1 MRGQC
6 GLHLGPLSASGLGC
20 AKTPESNL
28 RAEIL
33 ARFRQF
39 ESQKCLRPL
48 WEKTIEKTILR
59 IRGSGSFL
67 RSQGHWVEPD
77 SSPETFRPSGG
88 RTGSLGEAGYRVG
101 FLEQWS
107 HTAQSAS
114 PPRPDLA
121 DLDRKVRFGATKE
134 RNGTASTHPR
144 AGRSSTPDVQ
154 GQILVWTNCSS
165 LHPFAEQR
173 ARLRLR
179 TGSGLTAGTRRPG
192 PTHQMIG
199 ADMLHNVIER
209 AAAVARGILDLR
221 ANLPDRL
228 AFPAHFARRQMPS
241 RVAGHAAGIEIRLL
255 MTDRTAQRR
264 KAEAVFTAND
274 RRLMRAAEIALAR
287 AIAGRMAV
295 HAARM
300 SEHSG
305 GFGEQGR

>member
-48 WEKTIEKTILR
+48 WEKTIEKTILCT
-59 IRGSGSFL
+59 RGSGSFL

-144 AGRSSTPDVQ
+144 AGRSSTLDLQ
-154 GQILVWTNCSS
+154 GQNPSLDKLLQSS
-165 LHPFAEQR
+165 SIRR
-173 ARLRLR
+173 AACPLALAYR
-179 TGSGLTAGTRRPG
+179 
-192 PTHQMIG
+192 
-199 ADMLHNVIER
+199 ER
-209 AAAVARGILDLR
+209 ADGRHPAPRPNPPDDRCRHVAQCHR
-221 ANLPDRL
+221 ASGRRC
-228 AFPAHFARRQMPS
+228 ARDP
-241 RVAGHAAGIEIRLL
+241 
-255 MTDRTAQRR
+255 
-264 KAEAVFTAND
+264 
-274 RRLMRAAEIALAR
+274 
-287 AIAGRMAV
+287 
-295 HAARM
+295 
-300 SEHSG
+300 
-305 GFGEQGR
+305 